1 MESAIYSGSVRHR
14 RHCDGGNT
22 FAYRV
27 FMMYLDLAEL
37 DRVFGDS
44 LLWSTKRPAL
54 ARFRRDDFLPGK
66 PSLDETVRDRVEQ
79 QTGRRPEGPIR
90 LLANLRYF
98 GHLINPISCY
108 YCFNKDGSAVETIV
122 AEVTNT
128 PWGESTSYVLP
139 CDPGKKKQR
148 IVFDKTMHVSPFL
161 PMDLNYQ
168 WFSNQPEQ
176 TLMIHL
182 ENHRD
187 NERVFDATLTLQRQE
202 ISPRALRQTILRFPW
217 MTLKVHAA
225 IYWQAAR
232 LFLVKR
238 VPFYSH
244 PPHST

>member
-1 MESAIYSGSVRHR
+1 MDSAIYTGSVRHR

-22 FAYRV
+22 FTYRV

-37 DRVFGDS
+37 DSVFGNS
-44 LLWSTKRPAL
+44 LLWSCRRFAL
-54 ARFRRDDFLPGK
+54 ARFRREDFLPGK

-79 QTGRRPEGPIR
+79 DTGRRPEGPIR

-108 YCFNKDGSAVETIV
+108 YCFSKDGSAVEAIV

-139 CDPGKKKQR
+139 CDPAKRKQR

-161 PMDLNYQ
+161 PMDLNYH
-168 WFSNQPEQ
+168 WFSNVPGQK
-176 TLMIHL
+176 LMVHL
-182 ENHRD
+182 ENYRGG
-187 NERVFDATLTLQRQE
+187 ERVFDATLTLERQE
-202 ISPRALRQTILRFPW
+202 INQHSLRMTLLRFPW
-217 MTLKVHAA
+217 MTLKVQAG

-232 LFLVKR
+232 LFFIKR
-238 VPFYSH
+238 VPFYGH